1 MNDIE
6 EIKKSCRRKYIE
18 DMSDIIKDLF
28 ALHDV
33 VGTFLDVSIRQGK
46 DEEIISCLNIIDQSV
61 CGIVTAA
68 NRKIGNYE

>member
-1 MNDIE
+1 MNDID
-6 EIKKSCRRKYIE
+6 EIKKNCRIKYME

-33 VGTFLDVSIRQGK
+33 VGTFLDVSIRQGQ
-46 DEEIISCLNIIDQSV
+46 DDEIISCLNIIDQSI

-68 NRKIGNYE
+68 NRKIENY

>member
-6 EIKKSCRRKYIE
+6 EIKKSCKRKYIE

-33 VGTFLDVSIRQGK
+33 VGTFLEVSIRQGE
-46 DEEIISCLNIIDQSV
+46 DDEIISCLNIIDQSI

-68 NRKIGNYE
+68 NRKIEKYK

>member
-6 EIKKSCRRKYIE
+6 EIKKSCKRKYIE
-18 DMSDIIKDLF
+18 DVSDIIMDLF

-33 VGTFLDVSIRQGK
+33 VGTFLDVSKRQGMD
-46 DEEIISCLNIIDQSV
+46 DELISCLNIIDQSI

-68 NRKIGNYE
+68 NRKIANYE